1 MRPKYEPL
9 ELHLRSEPSV
19 MKETTLAFRKIEE
32 IIGNQLPESAFN
44 YREWWSNQLDVKNRP
59 QARAWINAGF
69 FVDAVHQERS
79 NGWVRFKR
87 QKMDKQL

>member
-1 MRPKYEPL
+1 
-9 ELHLRSEPSV
+9 
-19 MKETTLAFRKIEE
+19 MKETTLTFRKIEE
-32 IIGNQLPESAFN
+32 IIGSQLPESAFN
-44 YREWWSNQLDVKNRP
+44 YREWWSNQSDVKNRP

-87 QKMDKQL
+87 RQTA